1 MKYLLILLMLFL
13 VGCGHTPE
21 KIVVTEYVL
30 VDVVCPDY
38 AGVEGI
44 KPLPVVFV
52 EGNTEDGYKVLGLR
66 GDMYSN
72 LSINSAEVMRYIKE
86 QKLAI
91 SYYRKCIEDH
101 NSTTLNE
108 EGEPE

>member
-30 VDVVCPDY
+30 VDVECPDY
-38 AGVEGI
+38 SGI
-44 KPLPVVFV
+44 SGIRPLPVVFV
-52 EGNTEDGYKVLGLR
+52 EGNTNDGYKVLGLR
-66 GDMYSN
+66 GNMYSN

-91 SYYRKCIEDH
+91 GYYRKCIADH
-101 NSTTLNE
+101 NALQI

>member
-91 SYYRKCIEDH
+91 GYYRKCIADH
-101 NSTTLNE
+101 NALQI